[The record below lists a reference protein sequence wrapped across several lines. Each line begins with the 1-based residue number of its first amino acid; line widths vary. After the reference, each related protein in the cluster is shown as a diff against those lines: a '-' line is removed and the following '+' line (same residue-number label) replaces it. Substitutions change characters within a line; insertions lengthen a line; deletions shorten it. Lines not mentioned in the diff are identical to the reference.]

1 MRLHKIA
8 CWSTAL
14 FIALHVSTPSRS
26 QGSDTSP
33 PPAGSEPAQV
43 PTAAAAPVPDQPPLK
58 PAELDGL
65 VAPIALYPDAL
76 LANVLMA
83 STYPLEV
90 VRAERWLN
98 QNKSLKNDKLK
109 AAAEKQDWDAS
120 VKSLV
125 AAPSVLQMMSER
137 LEWTEKL
144 GEAFLA
150 QEQDVMDAVQRLR
163 ARAYERQKLV
173 TTKEQVVTAKQEQNR
188 QVFLIE
194 PAVPDTIYVP
204 YYEPQ
209 VVYGD
214 WPYTDYPAYPYYWG
228 YPGYIAAGVIATG
241 LAFGGAYALGRWA
254 SGGYWGRGGYW
265 GGSRINWAGGGIN
278 VNRGARVEH
287 WSHNP
292 AHRQGG
298 RYNDANL
305 QQRFGSA
312 NRAVGAGA
320 NRQRAAAGASR
331 SNVGGRE
338 QRADRGRTNGQ
349 AGGGRTAGNRTSA
362 RSPSAAAR
370 NVTSA
375 RTAARPAQRAV
386 SRAGH
391 SRPTANSHS
400 GGGARFAGGG
410 GQAAAFRGGG
420 SFHGGGGARGGG
432 GGGGRGGG
440 RRSDIRLKHDII
452 LLGWLNN
459 GLGYYRF
466 AYNGS
471 EKTYVGVMAQEVRAV
486 RPDAVTVGRDGYRR
500 VSYESLALP
509 FRTYDQWIQSGSRL
523 PIPAAARTSRILQSR
538 SDLDTHSQTNGL

>member
-1 MRLHKIA
+1 MRDMRLHKIA

-26 QGSDTSP
+26 QGSDTST

-98 QNKSLKNDKLK
+98 QNKSLKNDQLK

-137 LEWTEKL
+137 LEWTQKL

-173 TTKEQVVTAKQEQNR
+173 TTKEQVVTTKQEQNR
-188 QVFLIE
+188 QVILIE

-254 SGGYWGRGGYW
+254 PGGSWGRGGYW

-287 WSHNP
+287 WNHNP

-298 RYNDANL
+298 RYNNANL

-320 NRQRAAAGASR
+320 NRQRAAASASR
-331 SNVGGRE
+331 SNVGG
-338 QRADRGRTNGQ
+338 
-349 AGGGRTAGNRTSA
+349 
-362 RSPSAAAR
+362 
-370 NVTSA
+370 
-375 RTAARPAQRAV
+375 
-386 SRAGH
+386 
-391 SRPTANSHS
+391 
-400 GGGARFAGGG
+400 
-410 GQAAAFRGGG
+410 
-420 SFHGGGGARGGG
+420 
-432 GGGGRGGG
+432 
-440 RRSDIRLKHDII
+440 
-452 LLGWLNN
+452 
-459 GLGYYRF
+459 
-466 AYNGS
+466 
-471 EKTYVGVMAQEVRAV
+471 
-486 RPDAVTVGRDGYRR
+486 
-500 VSYESLALP
+500 
-509 FRTYDQWIQSGSRL
+509 
-523 PIPAAARTSRILQSR
+523 
-538 SDLDTHSQTNGL
+538 

>member
-14 FIALHVSTPSRS
+14 FIALHVRPPSRS
-26 QGSDTSP
+26 QGSDTST

-43 PTAAAAPVPDQPPLK
+43 PPAAAAPVPDQAPLK

-65 VAPIALYPDAL
+65 VVPIALYPDAL

-98 QNKSLKNDKLK
+98 QNKSLKNDQLK

-137 LEWTEKL
+137 LEWTQKL

-188 QVFLIE
+188 QVISIE

-214 WPYTDYPAYPYYWG
+214 WPYADYPAYPYYWG

-278 VNRGARVEH
+278 VNRGARVAH

-292 AHRQGG
+292 AHRQGAS
-298 RYNDANL
+298 YNNANL

-312 NRAVGAGA
+312 NRAAGAGANLQRTGAGA
-320 NRQRAAAGASR
+320 NRP
-331 SNVGGRE
+331 NVGSRE
-338 QRADRGRTNGQ
+338 QRADRGRTKGQ

-391 SRPTANSHS
+391 FRPTANSRS

-432 GGGGRGGG
+432 G

-452 LLGWLNN
+452 PLGWLNN

-486 RPDAVTVGRDGYRR
+486 RPDAVTVGRDGYLR

-523 PIPAAARTSRILQSR
+523 PIPAVAGTSRILQSR
-538 SDLDTHSQTNGL
+538 SDLDAHPQTNGL